1 MKQLRFD
8 GRVAVVTGAGNG
20 LGKAYAL
27 ELARRGAQVVVN
39 DLGGSL
45 KGQGGSAAPAD
56 QVVEEII
63 AAGGQAVANYDSVL
77 EGSKVVDAAVKSF
90 GRIDIVI
97 NNAGILRDVSFKR
110 MSEQDWDAVMAVH
123 LKGAFSV
130 TRAAWDHMLK
140 QKYGRIIGTASIAGL
155 MGNVGQA
162 NYATAKMGMLG
173 FTQTLAKEG
182 QKNNIHANSV
192 APFAGTRM
200 MASVQ
205 PPEVNAAMALEHV
218 VPLTLYLCH
227 ESCQVTGE
235 TFEVG
240 AGAYLRVQIARG
252 KGWIN
257 DGEPKTMEDVAANIK
272 QIRDMTDPEVPDI
285 FVGLGK
291 NAVFENV
298 ARRVKAAQASKL

>member
-110 MSEQDWDAVMAVH
+110 MSEQDWDAVM
-123 LKGAFSV
+123 
-130 TRAAWDHMLK
+130 
-140 QKYGRIIGTASIAGL
+140 
-155 MGNVGQA
+155 
-162 NYATAKMGMLG
+162 
-173 FTQTLAKEG
+173 
-182 QKNNIHANSV
+182 
-192 APFAGTRM
+192 
-200 MASVQ
+200 
-205 PPEVNAAMALEHV
+205 
-218 VPLTLYLCH
+218 
-227 ESCQVTGE
+227 
-235 TFEVG
+235 
-240 AGAYLRVQIARG
+240 
-252 KGWIN
+252 
-257 DGEPKTMEDVAANIK
+257 
-272 QIRDMTDPEVPDI
+272 
-285 FVGLGK
+285 
-291 NAVFENV
+291 
-298 ARRVKAAQASKL
+298 